1 MKHIGYILYPIPD
14 ELQTSKPIKYNTN
27 KHKQTTHKTGVEN
40 AKTIITEQ
48 QYELD
53 CKILDRLLS
62 KQLIKK
68 NINIRQYQKIKK
80 SLIKKNISKPI
91 Q

>member
-1 MKHIGYILYPIPD
+1 MLKQLS
-14 ELQTSKPIKYNTN
+14 SK
-27 KHKQTTHKTGVEN
+27 
-40 AKTIITEQ
+40 Q

-53 CKILDRLLS
+53 CKILDQLLS

-68 NINIRQYQKIKK
+68 IYKNIKQYQKIKK
-80 SLIKKNISKPI
+80 IYVQENIYKPI